1 MKEATVLVVDDDPR
15 ILRFVRT
22 ELEAAGFHVLT
33 AQDGAAALK
42 VVETE
47 NPDLMVLD
55 ILMPVM
61 DGFETLERIR
71 RISTL
76 PVIILTAKAS
86 DTDKVRGLDLGADDY
101 LTKPFSA
108 EELIARIRSM
118 LRRLEFTDGLRS
130 RPFFSTRSGLTLDF
144 ARRKVMLYD
153 RQVNLSRTE
162 RQLLSQ
168 LAANAG
174 KVMTPEELLT
184 KIWGHEYR
192 DDIQYLRVWISRL
205 RHKIEA
211 DPSRPRC
218 LRTVPGIG
226 YVIDPS

>member
-33 AQDGAAALK
+33 AQDGVAALK
-42 VVETE
+42 VLEAE
-47 NPDLMVLD
+47 SPDLIVLD

-61 DGFETLERIR
+61 DGFETLERLR
-71 RISTL
+71 RTSTL
-76 PVIILTAKAS
+76 PVIILTARAS

-118 LRRLEFTDGLRS
+118 LRRIESTDGLRS
-130 RPFFSTRSGLTLDF
+130 QPFFSTRTGLTLDF
-144 ARRKVMLYD
+144 ARRKVMLYE

-162 RQLLSQ
+162 WQLLSQ

-192 DDIQYLRVWISRL
+192 NDIQYLRVWISRL
-205 RHKIEA
+205 RHKIET